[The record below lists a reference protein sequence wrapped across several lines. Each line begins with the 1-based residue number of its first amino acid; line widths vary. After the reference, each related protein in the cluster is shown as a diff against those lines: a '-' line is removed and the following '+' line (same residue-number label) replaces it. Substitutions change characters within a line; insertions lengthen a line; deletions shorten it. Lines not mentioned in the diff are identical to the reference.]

1 MCSLSIYMTIFIE
14 YLYWKLCFLK
24 DYEDYYQYE
33 EEINRQLNVFSV
45 NMKTA
50 YGGLNTVQAQ
60 IGYHSDAGKGHFLY
74 GFSISMIMPDLMQ
87 LFEEEKSFDIWS
99 KESNIDIFSWK
110 VLFVIIIGV
119 LKLRNL
125 LLCSICN
132 ILIWSFYKTFQ
143 SSKS

>member
-1 MCSLSIYMTIFIE
+1 
-14 YLYWKLCFLK
+14 
-24 DYEDYYQYE
+24 
-33 EEINRQLNVFSV
+33 
-45 NMKTA
+45 
-50 YGGLNTVQAQ
+50 
-60 IGYHSDAGKGHFLY
+60 
-74 GFSISMIMPDLMQ
+74 MIMPDLMQ